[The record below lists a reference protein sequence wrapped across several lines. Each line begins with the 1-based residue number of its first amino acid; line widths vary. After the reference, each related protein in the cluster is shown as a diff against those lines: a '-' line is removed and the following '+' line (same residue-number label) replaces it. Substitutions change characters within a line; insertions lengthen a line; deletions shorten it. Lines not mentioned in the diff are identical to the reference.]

1 MKAALLLRDLPGN
14 PPKDSQLNLKICLES
29 DRVKIGHI
37 SSYKIRSEKVM
48 KTLMKICGLTAPVE
62 AAWVAE
68 AGADLAGM
76 VLYFPKSKRNID
88 IPQAKLIMAA
98 LPDEIK
104 AVAVTVAPTAEQA
117 RAIEAAGFDYIQIH
131 GELHPDTQAAI
142 TMPILKAFNV
152 SDLADYERYQKDP
165 QIAGYVFDAA
175 APGSGKAFDWT
186 MLENIPR
193 DDKLM
198 LLAGGLS
205 AENVA
210 KAVEIVR
217 PDGVDVSS
225 GVEYTDGRPGK
236 DHDKILTFAKAL
248 RG

>member
-1 MKAALLLRDLPGN
+1 
-14 PPKDSQLNLKICLES
+14 
-29 DRVKIGHI
+29 
-37 SSYKIRSEKVM
+37 M
-48 KTLMKICGLTAPVE
+48 KTLMKICGLTAPME

-88 IPQAKLIMAA
+88 IIKASEIMEA

-104 AVAVTVAPTAEQA
+104 TVAVTVAPTPEQA
-117 RAIEAAGFDYIQIH
+117 RAIEEAGFDYIQIH
-131 GELHPDTQAAI
+131 GELRADTQAAI
-142 TMPILKAFNV
+142 NMPILKAFNV
-152 SDLADYERYQKDP
+152 SDLADYARYHEDP

-186 MLENIPR
+186 MLEEIPR

-198 LLAGGLS
+198 LLAGGLTP
-205 AENVA
+205 ENVA
-210 KAVEIVR
+210 SAVSIVA

-236 DHDKILTFAKAL
+236 DHDRILAFARAL